1 MRKGIAEWGIART
14 KSGIVEFETIEMRSK
29 AEAIGWIRE
38 WEESGET
45 KGLYIL
51 VHREVSPW
59 KEWKE

>member
-1 MRKGIAEWGIART
+1 MNKVIAEWGVARS
-14 KSGIVEFETIEMRSK
+14 KSGIVEFGILEMVSK
-29 AEAIGWIRE
+29 AEAVGWIRE
-38 WEESGET
+38 WEESRET